1 MRFNCIAKLAEK
13 EENAEAKNKL
23 KISKL
28 SGCLSAKSFGVG
40 MNGLKFSAEH
50 WISELSLVKGLG
62 TKNKA

>member
-1 MRFNCIAKLAEK
+1 MCFNCIAKLAEK

-28 SGCLSAKSFGVG
+28 SEYLSAKSVGVG
-40 MNGLKFSAEH
+40 MNGMKFSAEH

-62 TKNKA
+62 TKK